1 MLTRP
6 FRVTLALV
14 LVFLAVGL
22 SPSRAHSQTGM
33 PVASVADLQLEIRR
47 LRKRSEELRGELKR
61 QQKAVGT
68 AQHELDAQRERVATQ
83 ESESARLRDQVE
95 SVHRWLLLLGAL
107 SFAGVGI
114 GLLRRSGAG
123 DTPAPLAIA
132 RERTG
137 RLHEGLTALEARIQV
152 IERRSSEG

>member
-6 FRVTLALV
+6 FQTSLALFLV
-14 LVFLAVGL
+14 LSALAL
-22 SPSRAHSQTGM
+22 FPARAHSQSGT

-47 LRKRSEELRGELKR
+47 LRKRSEDLRGELKR

-68 AQHELDAQRERVATQ
+68 AQHELDAQRERVGAQ
-83 ESESARLRDQVE
+83 LAESAGLRAQTE
-95 SVHRWLLLLGAL
+95 ALRRWLWLVGAM
-107 SFAGVGI
+107 SVAGVGI
-114 GLLRRSGAG
+114 GLLRRGGNESA
-123 DTPAPLAIA
+123 PAPLAIA